1 MGDFSGESLGLA
13 IEESGVSKSELARR
27 LKITPAAINTYIRTK
42 NPSIEIWNK
51 IYAAIGKE
59 PIKQY
64 STFDVLQ
71 TTPQVNEDEP
81 PSYGQSATDYNLVGQ
96 LKELSDLYQSGL
108 LTEAEFTEAKQIV
121 IKKFK
126 SK

>member
-1 MGDFSGESLGLA
+1 MGDFSGENLGLA
-13 IEESGVSKSELARR
+13 IRQSGVSKSELARR

-64 STFDVLQ
+64 SALEALQ
-71 TTPQVNEDEP
+71 NPHILNEDDAP
-81 PSYGQSATDYNLVGQ
+81 TYGQSATDYNLVGQ
-96 LKELSDLYQSGL
+96 LKELSELYKSGL
-108 LTEAEFTEAKQIV
+108 LNEVEFAEAKEII
-121 IKKFK
+121 IKNFK
-126 SK
+126 IK